1 MAERRERWGERDS
14 GRRAGKEESAV
25 IKRKAQIFKPEGG
38 EEKKRN
44 TGEMERSFCNLRN
57 SAINMPAAPA
67 ARRPP
72 CHFSHSE
79 GKRISVRLGMR
90 RPTVTILAPSTLV
103 RPSSGGRF
111 LSIPC
116 VSEWEFRD

>member
-1 MAERRERWGERDS
+1 MAEREGDREKEI
-14 GRRAGKEESAV
+14 AGGQGIAGDKKESTNIQA
-25 IKRKAQIFKPEGG
+25 RGWRG
-38 EEKKRN
+38 EEEKYGRN
-44 TGEMERSFCNLRN
+44 GEEFLQSPEFSHKHARS
-57 SAINMPAAPA
+57 P

-116 VSEWEFRD
+116 VREGEFRD